1 MEEILLERAE
11 MLSLLEM
18 KGVNEVIGIS
28 QDQLPTPESFERPI
42 ILDDGRNRLLEWGL
56 LSVAEDHY
64 EIDGPLDAM
73 LSALVDPETVL
84 RFWRSTP
91 DRDEEV
97 WCWYFQS
104 GSDLV
109 RLITSGPEQFELGRV
124 ADDEAALAQIE
135 EVFPLN
141 PMPNSVSYRA
151 VVDQE
156 DAELARALANDWD
169 EVPAL
174 TILEANGMSPVG
186 AIELFN
192 DVTEPQWRGQIDFM
206 ACRDGDV
213 KLRRRLLVL
222 QGEEGSWLAW
232 QDDPDKSELH
242 IQTASAGALRRQ
254 VQTYWLEVG
263 Q

>member
-11 MLSLLEM
+11 LLGLLEM
-18 KGVNEVIGIS
+18 KGIDEVIGIS
-28 QDQLPTPESFERPI
+28 QEQLPMPESFERSI
-42 ILDDGRNRLLEWGL
+42 ILDDGRSRLLEQGL

-64 EIDGPLDAM
+64 VIDGPLDSM
-73 LSALVDPETVL
+73 LSVLADPLAVL
-84 RFWRSTP
+84 RIWRSTP

-97 WCWYFQS
+97 WCWYFHS
-104 GSDLV
+104 DADLV
-109 RLITSGPEQFELGRV
+109 QLITSGPEQFEIGRV
-124 ADDEAALAQIE
+124 SDDKAALAQID

-141 PMPNSVSYRA
+141 PMPKSVRYRA

-156 DAELARALANDWD
+156 DAELARTLADDWD

-174 TILEANGMSPVG
+174 TILEADGLSPVG

-206 ACRDGDV
+206 ACKDGEV
-213 KLRRRLLVL
+213 NIHHRLLVL
-222 QGEEGSWLAW
+222 QGQEGSWLAW

-242 IQTASAGALRRQ
+242 IQSASAGALREQ
-254 VQTYWLEVG
+254 VQLYWSQLG
-263 Q
+263 L